1 MLNPDQRRDVVR
13 LIESADHARQR
24 QS

>member
-13 LIESADHARQR
+13 LIENADRVRHR